1 MLVEVRPSSGRKS
14 SSGSPPFR
22 ESASLWYLA
31 SMEHPSGSAPTE
43 GATRVGEASVHW
55 RRVGSGPAV
64 VLLHGF
70 PLSGR
75 TWDGVVSHLRDRF
88 TCYTPDLIGLGRS
101 HSAAA
106 HDHSSPGQARA
117 LQGLLRQLGVDSY
130 ALVGNDTGGWIAREL
145 ALIDEPRV
153 SRLVLTNTE
162 IPFHRPPWI
171 PMYQALAHVPGAK
184 VVLRQFLRVAA
195 LRRSPLV
202 FGGCFHDPSRLEGEF
217 HRQFVEPL
225 LGTDARLEGAL
236 EFLRRMKFSRL
247 DEFQHLHQ
255 QLTLPTFFVWGADDP
270 TFPKPRAREMVRQF
284 PSVAGFHEVKNA
296 KLFVHEE
303 HPQEVARHIEEF
315 LT

>member
-1 MLVEVRPSSGRKS
+1 M
-14 SSGSPPFR
+14 
-22 ESASLWYLA
+22 ESLRDPAS
-31 SMEHPSGSAPTE
+31 TE

-55 RRVGSGPAV
+55 RRDGSGPAV

-75 TWDGVVSHLRDRF
+75 TWDKVVSHLRDRF

-101 HSAAA
+101 HSTAAD
-106 HDHSSPGQARA
+106 DHSSQGQARA
-117 LQGLLRQLGVDSY
+117 LQGMLRELGVDSY

-145 ALIDEPRV
+145 ALIDEPHV

-184 VVLRQFLRVAA
+184 AVLRRFLRVAA
-195 LRRSPLV
+195 LRGSPLV
-202 FGGCFHDPSRLEGEF
+202 FGGCFHDLGHLEGEF
-217 HRQFVEPL
+217 HQQFVEPL
-225 LGTDARLEGAL
+225 IGMDARLEGAL

-247 DEFQHLHQ
+247 DEFRHLHQ
-255 QLTLPTFFVWGADDP
+255 KLTLPTLFVWGADDP
-270 TFPKPRAREMVRQF
+270 TFPEPRAREMVRQF
-284 PSVAGFHEVKNA
+284 PNVAGFHEVKDA
-296 KLFVHEE
+296 KLFVYEE
-303 HPQEVARHIEEF
+303 HPQEVARHIERF